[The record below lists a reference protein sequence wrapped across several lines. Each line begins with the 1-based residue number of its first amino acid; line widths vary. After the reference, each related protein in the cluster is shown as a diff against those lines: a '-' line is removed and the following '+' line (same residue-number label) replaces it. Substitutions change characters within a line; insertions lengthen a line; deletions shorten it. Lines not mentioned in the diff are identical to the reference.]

1 MKVGYD
7 PGHSDLKPGARA
19 NGVEEEDTVLD
30 ICKRAERAAF
40 AENWQ
45 TYLTRRDGQTDP
57 GIGARGRLA
66 REDGCD
72 VFVSVHL
79 NAGAPGAR
87 GLEVYYNDGDKE
99 DQVFAGCVADALRQ
113 VYGTIHGQA
122 VKPDDASSH
131 TTLSVLDEARGVPA
145 CLVELGFVTD
155 KLFADLIKK
164 PEAREVF
171 ALALHRGIKAY
182 ATMRKMVGVA

>member
-1 MKVGYD
+1 
-7 PGHSDLKPGARA
+7 
-19 NGVEEEDTVLD
+19 
-30 ICKRAERAAF
+30 
-40 AENWQ
+40 
-45 TYLTRRDGQTDP
+45 
-57 GIGARGRLA
+57 
-66 REDGCD
+66 
-72 VFVSVHL
+72 
-79 NAGAPGAR
+79 
-87 GLEVYYNDGDKE
+87 
-99 DQVFAGCVADALRQ
+99 
-113 VYGTIHGQA
+113 

-131 TTLSVLDEARGVPA
+131 TKLSVLDGARGVPA